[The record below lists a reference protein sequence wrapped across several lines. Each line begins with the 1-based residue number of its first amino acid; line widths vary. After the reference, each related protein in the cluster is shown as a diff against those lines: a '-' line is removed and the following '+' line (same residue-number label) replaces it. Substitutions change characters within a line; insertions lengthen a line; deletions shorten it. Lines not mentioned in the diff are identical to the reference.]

1 MPYYSEL
8 ATNYRN
14 ALNHYFRGIVAKED
28 EAPLASGRAYE
39 NHFYKL
45 PNGAYD
51 LLIQHNLFRRLG
63 TVYQRLNSTI
73 TLHMLKPAQDSVNAI
88 HVGEAYLVDP
98 VRESNQS
105 IDAHKLG
112 TILLVNRDTVLDM
125 TFDINA
131 YLSSEFA
138 KQFGQKEEQ
147 LCLLGTGKGE
157 PSGLL
162 NQAEVGM
169 TVSELTFDSLKQLY
183 LSLKPEHRHHGTW
196 LMSDETKLLLHQLVD
211 KNNQPIFPYGA
222 KELFGRPI
230 ETSPYMP
237 NTGKVIAFGDMS
249 KYWLIERHLL
259 CVRAL
264 KEPYIME
271 GRVGYQAMERI
282 DGHLTHADAIKV
294 LELTE

>member
-1 MPYYSEL
+1 MTYYSDP
-8 ATNYRN
+8 AINYKN
-14 ALNHYFRGIVAKED
+14 ALNHYFRGIQGKED

-39 NHFYKL
+39 NHFYKF

-51 LLIQHNLFRRLG
+51 LLTQYNLFRRLG

-73 TLHMLKPAQDSVNAI
+73 TLHMLKPLQDSVNAI
-88 HVGEAYLVDP
+88 QVGDDYSASP

-138 KQFGQKEEQ
+138 KQFGQKEEE
-147 LCLLGTGKGE
+147 LCLYGTGQGE
-157 PSGLL
+157 PNGLL

-211 KNNQPIFPYGA
+211 ENKQPILPYGA
-222 KELFGRPI
+222 RELFGRPI
-230 ETSPYMP
+230 ETSPYMST
-237 NTGKVIAFGDMS
+237 TGKVIAFGDMS
-249 KYWLIERHLL
+249 KYWLIDRHLL

-282 DGHLTHADAIKV
+282 DGHLTHTDAVKV
-294 LELTE
+294 LELTD